1 MNHAML
7 FRSSFNDN
15 SSAGLGE
22 KNIAYFLCEFEKNP
36 VIISFETMFLP
47 KTEKRIAKL
56 VSFP

>member
-22 KNIAYFLCEFEKNP
+22 KTLLIFLCESEKNP

-56 VSFP
+56 VFFP